1 MQMVKMLK
9 QNSFLCLLAVSA
21 VLILV
26 LPRAARAQID
36 GTLNLKSG
44 RAYQGPALTWAEV
57 RFWASSN
64 ETIAVGVTDDV
75 GDRTEGSLAL
85 LEIDVG
91 GRDPVANVVRASKMR
106 LLAVDFKHQ
115 VSEGDWT
122 VAVNPGLE
130 LALSQPTG
138 TNTASGF
145 SADWGDAIP
154 TLGVVMERV
163 YDDSTLII
171 NPKMAKW
178 RSSSVATNNQVVRG
192 FGTVV
197 GIGVGLEKPMNP
209 RLQLNADVT
218 AIIGGRNTI
227 NEDTNRVGKDL
238 VWGIGAS
245 YLVSE
250 TRPTWLTV
258 FSSNAFGPTG
268 ATSLLATPDNA
279 ACFGVRL
286 DSIF

>member
-1 MQMVKMLK
+1 MMQMLK
-9 QNSFLCLLAVSA
+9 QNAFLWLLAVCA
-21 VLILV
+21 VLV
-26 LPRAARAQID
+26 LLLPQAATAQTD
-36 GTLNLKSG
+36 GTLNLKSA
-44 RAYQGPALTWAEV
+44 RAYEGSPLASGEV
-57 RFWASSN
+57 RFWESNN

-75 GDRTEGSLAL
+75 GDRIEGSITL
-85 LEIDVG
+85 LDIDVS

-106 LLAVDFKHQ
+106 LLAADLKQQ

-122 VAVNPGLE
+122 VAINPGLE
-130 LALSQPTG
+130 FALSNPTG
-138 TNTASGF
+138 TNTASGL
-145 SADWGDAIP
+145 SADWGDVIP
-154 TLGVVMERV
+154 TLGIVMERL

-178 RSSSVATNNQVVRG
+178 RSSFVATNNQVVKG

-197 GIGVGLEKPMNP
+197 GIGVGLRKPVSP
-209 RLQLNADVT
+209 RLQLSADIT
-218 AIIGGRNTI
+218 AIICGRNTV
-227 NEDTNRVGKDL
+227 NENTNRVEKDL

-258 FSSNAFGPTG
+258 FTSNAFGPTG

-286 DSIF
+286 DSTF